1 MSKKIVIFVSIL
13 MIIAAGVIH
22 FSVEGNPN
30 LDFKMSGFVAG
41 FLFGAGITLL
51 LKELFLK
58 KFIE

>member
-13 MIIAAGVIH
+13 MIIAAGLIH
-22 FSVEGNPN
+22 YLVEGNPN

-58 KFIE
+58 KLVK